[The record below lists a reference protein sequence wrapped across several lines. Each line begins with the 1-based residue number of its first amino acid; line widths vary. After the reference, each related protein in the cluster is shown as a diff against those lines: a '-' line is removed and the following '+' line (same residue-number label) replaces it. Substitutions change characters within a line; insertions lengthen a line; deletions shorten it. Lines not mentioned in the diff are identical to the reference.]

1 MLPNL
6 VNNICQELL
15 LITLVNNFL
24 LSTLAENF
32 YIQLLLTIF
41 VNCYIKQL
49 LSKPQPQHNTT
60 VGFDMKM
67 TVQTTPPPTETFQPL
82 LDQLES

>member
-1 MLPNL
+1 MSCQMVL
-6 VNNICQELL
+6 VTADI
-15 LITLVNNFL
+15 
-24 LSTLAENF
+24 
-32 YIQLLLTIF
+32 
-41 VNCYIKQL
+41 

-67 TVQTTPPPTETFQPL
+67 TVQTTPPPHHPTETFQPL